1 MAAAASRL
9 ATKTDG
15 QDSIRRTGSANT
27 AAAALNPDSS
37 TNSSRRP
44 KTKPGC
50 CPATVRSNEVTT
62 PIATNTRMCANVN
75 ITISSRETGIVCRR
89 SASARR
95 RNTTTPRMV
104 GVSNGLPPITS
115 RTRNHT
121 ATPAAPRRP
130 AMMPSRYT
138 SGGRA
143 VSLSAS
149 PGADGGADAAEVLL
163 DVADEDL
170 LHGLLSGHGRYTLED
185 AATAVELR
193 VRERANHAGRRGR
206 VFLVQLQGLGLRA
219 LGMFARVLRVHLVE
233 HRHRH
238 IRDGLPAGDILDQ
251 VGDGRVSHSDV
262 MRRHA
267 DRPLLG
273 RRGLA
278 PVRVAQAPKG
288 VGHGLAR
295 LLELL
300 REGIRTRS
308 HVILLIV
315 ELSNGSIIGPTSTRW
330 QPKARSGPRL

>member
-75 ITISSRETGIVCRR
+75 ITTSSRETGIVCRR

-95 RNTTTPRMV
+95 RNTATPRMV

-115 RTRNHT
+115 RTRDHT

-149 PGADGGADAAEVLL
+149 LGADGGADAAEVLL

-170 LHGLLSGHGRYTLED
+170 LRG
-185 AATAVELR
+185 
-193 VRERANHAGRRGR
+193 RERANHAGRRGR

-278 PVRVAQAPKG
+278 PVRVAQAPEG

-315 ELSNGSIIGPTSTRW
+315 ELSNGSIIGPTST
-330 QPKARSGPRL
+330 